1 MRTTDIVLRCLDQA
15 LYAAQPEIKGGPS
28 MSNVV
33 RILKAEIARISKREA
48 KSATHGIGKS
58 TAWLRKTVADLKKR
72 LVLLEK
78 ENKSLIATMK
88 KYQVAQPEKVDTEKG
103 KKARFTSRGIRA
115 LRKKLSLS
123 QADFG
128 KLLGTTPHAVY
139 LWEKKT
145 GALNLRDK
153 TKAAILSVRGLGARE
168 AKEKLV
174 ELGKKL
180 KKAKATA
187 SKKRKRS

>member
-1 MRTTDIVLRCLDQA
+1 
-15 LYAAQPEIKGGPS
+15 

-33 RILKAEIARISKREA
+33 KMLKVEIARISKKEV
-48 KSATHGIGKS
+48 KSATQAIGKS
-58 TAWLRKTVADLKKR
+58 NTWLRKTVADLKKR

-78 ENKSLIATMK
+78 ENKRLVAAIK
-88 KYQVAQPEKVDTEKG
+88 KFHVEQPEKVEQEEG
-103 KKARFTSRGIRA
+103 KKVRFSSSGIRA
-115 LRKKLSLS
+115 LRKKLRLS

-139 LWEKKT
+139 LWEKKI

-153 TKAAILSVRGLGARE
+153 TKAAILSIRGLGARE
-168 AKEKLV
+168 AKEKLE

-180 KKAKATA
+180 KKGRLVVST
-187 SKKRKRS
+187 KRKRS

>member
-1 MRTTDIVLRCLDQA
+1 M
-15 LYAAQPEIKGGPS
+15 KGAVI

-33 RILKAEIARISKREA
+33 KILKAEIARISKKEA
-48 KSATHGIGKS
+48 KSATQAIGKS
-58 TAWLRKTVADLKKR
+58 NTWLRKTVADLKRR

-78 ENKSLIATMK
+78 ENKRLGATLK
-88 KYQVAQPEKVDTEKG
+88 KYQVAQPENADQEEG
-103 KKARFTSRGIRA
+103 KKARFTSKGILA
-115 LRKKLSLS
+115 LRKKLRLS

-139 LWEKKT
+139 LWEKKI

-153 TKAAILSVRGLGARE
+153 TKAAILSVRELGARE
-168 AKEKLV
+168 AKEKLA

-180 KKAKATA
+180 
-187 SKKRKRS
+187 RKRRKSAF

>member
-1 MRTTDIVLRCLDQA
+1 
-15 LYAAQPEIKGGPS
+15 

-33 RILKAEIARISKREA
+33 KLLKVEIARISKKEA
-48 KSATHGIGKS
+48 KSATQAIGKS
-58 TAWLRKTVADLKKR
+58 NTWLRKTVADLKKR

-78 ENKSLIATMK
+78 ENKRLVATVRK
-88 KYQVAQPEKVDTEKG
+88 FQVTQPEKPEQEQG
-103 KKARFTSRGIRA
+103 KKARFTSKGILA
-115 LRKKLSLS
+115 LRKKLRLS

-139 LWEKKT
+139 LWEKKI

-153 TKAAILSVRGLGARE
+153 TKAAILSIRALGARE
-168 AKEKLV
+168 AKEKLA

-180 KKAKATA
+180 KKVKIAA

>member
-1 MRTTDIVLRCLDQA
+1 
-15 LYAAQPEIKGGPS
+15 

-33 RILKAEIARISKREA
+33 KLLKAEIARISKREA
-48 KSATHGIGKS
+48 KSATQVIGKS
-58 TAWLRKTVADLKKR
+58 TVWLRKTVADLKKR

-78 ENKSLIATMK
+78 ENKHLQAAIKEFQITH
-88 KYQVAQPEKVDTEKG
+88 PEKTEQEEG
-103 KKARFTSRGIRA
+103 NKARFTSKGILA
-115 LRKKLSLS
+115 LRKKLRLS

-128 KLLGTTPHAVY
+128 KLVGTTTHAVY

-153 TKAAILSVRGLGARE
+153 TKAAILSIRGLGARE
-168 AKEKLV
+168 AKEKLK
-174 ELGKKL
+174 EIGGKL
-180 KKAKATA
+180 KEARVVA